1 MHVNA
6 MPLNASR
13 YDSHFAA
20 LTKTYKQG
28 IMFMGNPSV
37 FWYNMLIDII
47 VFSVFYISLKSLGM
61 ILL

>member
-1 MHVNA
+1 

-37 FWYNMLIDII
+37 FWYNMLINI
-47 VFSVFYISLKSLGM
+47 VVSVFDIPLKSLGM